1 MKALTKLMIAG
12 AIILILG
19 IGVFIAGVAMNGWK
33 MAPHY
38 ENKTFLSENGQVS
51 GLELNVNAGNLKC
64 AFYEG
69 EQVEITYPVSEDFG
83 YRVTEEDGKITLSPQ
98 KQHYWFWLGWFELPE
113 ITVKIPQTAA
123 PDLKINLSAG
133 RVVVGD
139 GNFNDVTVKISAGT
153 LNVGEIA
160 CENFDCNLSA
170 GNATIGG
177 IVCDGAYIRLSA
189 GSFTA
194 KSMQCPLVDLVLS
207 AGNAKMK
214 MVGSQEDYNISVDKS
229 AGSCNLSS
237 RTASGSDKKL
247 TVKLS
252 AGDVNVQFT
261 EQSL

>member
-38 ENKTFLSENGQVS
+38 ENETYLSEGQV
-51 GLELNVNAGNLKC
+51 GVVELNVDAGKLNC
-64 AFYEG
+64 SFYDG
-69 EQVEITYPVSEDFG
+69 DQVEITYPVSEDFG
-83 YRVTEEDGKITLSPQ
+83 YRVTEADGKITLSPQ
-98 KQHYWFWLGWFELPE
+98 KQRYWFWLGWFELPE
-113 ITVKIPQTAA
+113 ITVKIPQTSV
-123 PDLKINLSAG
+123 PDLKIDLSAG
-133 RVVVGD
+133 KVVVGD
-139 GNFNDVTVKISAGT
+139 GTFQDVTIKISAGT

-160 CENFDCNLSA
+160 CATFDCSLSA
-170 GNATIGG
+170 GNATVGG
-177 IVCDGAYIRLSA
+177 MVCDRADIDLSA

-194 KSMQCPLVDLVLS
+194 KSICCPLIGLDLS
-207 AGNAKMK
+207 AGNAKLNV
-214 MVGSQEDYNISVDKS
+214 VGSEEDYNVSVDKS

-247 TVKLS
+247 TVNLS

-261 EQSL
+261 EQPL